1 MSREGDLDRA
11 RQYYELLYS
20 NPEVSTR
27 PFSLDR
33 RSCGLN
39 IIFVEKSPSTL
50 GSWCETIG
58 RHLMTAYTTR
68 YSCQV

>member
-20 NPEVSTR
+20 NPEVSSR
-27 PFSLDR
+27 PLLPKH

-39 IIFVEKSPSTL
+39 VIFVEKQLSTL
-50 GSWCETIG
+50 RGVRLWVDT
-58 RHLMTAYTTR
+58 
-68 YSCQV
+68 

>member
-20 NPEVSTR
+20 NPEVSTK
-27 PFSLDR
+27 PFLFEH

-39 IIFVEKSPSTL
+39 ITFVEKSLSTL
-50 GSWCETIG
+50 SSWCETVG

>member
-20 NPEVSTR
+20 NPEVSIR
-27 PFSLDR
+27 PFR
-33 RSCGLN
+33 FEHRSCGPN
-39 IIFVEKSPSTL
+39 ISFVETSLSTL
-50 GSWCETIG
+50 SWWCETIG